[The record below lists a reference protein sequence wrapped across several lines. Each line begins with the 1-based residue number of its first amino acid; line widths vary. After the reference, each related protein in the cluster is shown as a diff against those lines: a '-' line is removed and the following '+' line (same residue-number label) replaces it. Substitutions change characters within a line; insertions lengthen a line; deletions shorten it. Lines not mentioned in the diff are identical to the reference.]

1 MTFIFRL
8 NKFLKF
14 TEKKTKYMIRSRYKI
29 VVFLKLLIIISGC
42 GSIRYTE
49 KFTFFQMADTQ
60 FGFFNENKEFSR
72 ETKNFEK
79 AIAETNRLK
88 PAFVVVCGDLV
99 NKPGDMAQ
107 ISEYKRIAAMLDPAI
122 KIYNVSGNH
131 DVENIPTPVAL
142 NFYQQQFGPDRYTF
156 RSGNIFGIVL
166 NSSLIK
172 DPSKAPVQAAA
183 QEAWIRTALEDGKNS
198 GSKNIMI
205 FMHHP
210 FFLNSPNEPNEYFNI
225 DLEKRKMYLELFDRY
240 KVRQIFAGHYHRN
253 AGGRAGNI
261 EMITTGPV
269 GRPLGSDSS
278 GFRIVNVNKTLVTH
292 KYYSLDSLPAR
303 LSFK

>member
-1 MTFIFRL
+1 MKFMFRSWY
-8 NKFLKF
+8 
-14 TEKKTKYMIRSRYKI
+14 KTVLYASFF
-29 VVFLKLLIIISGC
+29 VIISGC
-42 GSIRYTE
+42 ASIRYTE
-49 KFTFFQMADTQ
+49 NFTFFQMADTQ

-72 ETKNFEK
+72 ETRNFEK

-107 ISEYKRIAAMLDPAI
+107 INEYQRIAGKLDPAV

-131 DVENIPTPVAL
+131 DVENTPNPAAL
-142 NFYQQQFGPDRYTF
+142 QFYQQQFGPDRYTF

-172 DPSKAPVQAAA
+172 DPAKAPEEAAA
-183 QEAWIRTALEDGKNS
+183 QEAWVRTALEDGKNS
-198 GSKNIMI
+198 GSRNIMI

-210 FFLNSPNEPNEYFNI
+210 FFLNSADEPNEYFNI
-225 DLEKRKMYLELFDRY
+225 DLDKRKMYLELFERY
-240 KVRQIFAGHYHRN
+240 KVRHIFAGHYHRN

-278 GFRIVNVNKTLVTH
+278 GFRIVHVNRTAVTH
-292 KYYSLDSLPAR
+292 KYYSLDSLPAK
-303 LSFK
+303 LNLK

>member
-1 MTFIFRL
+1 MF
-8 NKFLKF
+8 
-14 TEKKTKYMIRSRYKI
+14 RSRYKT
-29 VVFLKLLIIISGC
+29 LLFAALMLFFASC
-42 GSIRYTE
+42 ASIRYTE

-72 ETKNFEK
+72 ETRNFEK

-88 PAFVVVCGDLV
+88 PAFIIVCGDLV
-99 NKPGDMAQ
+99 NKPGDLAQ
-107 ISEYKRIAAMLDPAI
+107 INEYKRIAATLDPAI

-131 DVENIPTPVAL
+131 DVENIPTPAAL
-142 NFYQQQFGPDRYTF
+142 RSYQEHFGPDHYTF

-172 DPSKAPVQAAA
+172 DPSKAPNEAAA
-183 QEAWIRTALEDGKNS
+183 QEAWVRTALEEGKKS
-198 GSKNIMI
+198 GSRNIII

-210 FFLNSPNEPNEYFNI
+210 FFLNSADEPNEYFNI
-225 DLEKRKMYLELFDRY
+225 DIDRRKMYLELFDKY

-278 GFRIVNVNKTLVTH
+278 GFRIVDVNGAAVTH
-292 KYYSLDSLPAR
+292 KYYRLDSLPAR
-303 LSFK
+303 LNLR

>member
-1 MTFIFRL
+1 
-8 NKFLKF
+8 
-14 TEKKTKYMIRSRYKI
+14 
-29 VVFLKLLIIISGC
+29 VFLALLIVFSGC
-42 GSIRYTE
+42 ASIRYTE
-49 KFTFFQMADTQ
+49 SFTFFQMADTQ

-72 ETKNFEK
+72 ETRNFEK

-131 DVENIPTPVAL
+131 DVENIPTPAAL
-142 NFYQQQFGPDRYTF
+142 NIYQKQFGPDRYTF

-172 DPSKAPVQAAA
+172 DPSKAPDEAAA
-183 QEAWIRTALEDGKNS
+183 QEAWVRTALEDGKIS

-210 FFLNSPNEPNEYFNI
+210 FFLNSADEPNEYFNI
-225 DLEKRKMYLELFDRY
+225 DLDKRKIYLELFDRY

-278 GFRIVNVNKTLVTH
+278 GFRIVNVNKTIVTH

-303 LSFK
+303 LILK

>member
-1 MTFIFRL
+1 M
-8 NKFLKF
+8 LK
-14 TEKKTKYMIRSRYKI
+14 YIYKI
-29 VVFLKLLIIISGC
+29 ALILTLLVIISGC
-42 GSIRYTE
+42 ASIRYTDR
-49 KFTFFQMADTQ
+49 FSFFQMADTQ

-72 ETKNFEK
+72 ETRNFEK
-79 AIAETNRLK
+79 AISETNRLK
-88 PAFVVVCGDLV
+88 PAFIVICGDLV

-107 ISEYKRIAAMLDPAI
+107 INEYKRIAAMLDPAI

-131 DVENIPTPVAL
+131 DVENIPTPAAL
-142 NFYQQQFGPDRYTF
+142 QYYQQHFGPDRYTF

-172 DPSKAPVQAAA
+172 DPAKAPDEAAA
-183 QEAWIRTALEDGKNS
+183 QDAWVRTALEDGKNS
-198 GSKNIMI
+198 GSRNIMI

-210 FFLNSPNEPNEYFNI
+210 FFLNSADEPNQYFNI
-225 DLEKRKMYLELFDRY
+225 DLDKRKIYLELFERY

-278 GFRIVNVNKTLVTH
+278 GFRIVNVDGTSVKH
-292 KYYSLDSLPAR
+292 KYYPLDSLPER
-303 LSFK
+303 LNIK

>member
-1 MTFIFRL
+1 
-8 NKFLKF
+8 
-14 TEKKTKYMIRSRYKI
+14 
-29 VVFLKLLIIISGC
+29 
-42 GSIRYTE
+42 
-49 KFTFFQMADTQ
+49 MADTQ

-72 ETKNFEK
+72 ETRNFEK

-88 PAFVVVCGDLV
+88 PAFVIVCGDLV

-107 ISEYKRIAAMLDPAI
+107 INEYKRIAATLDPAI
-122 KIYNVSGNH
+122 KMYNVSGNH
-131 DVENIPTPVAL
+131 DVENSPTPAAV
-142 NFYQQQFGPDRYTF
+142 NFYREQFGPDRYTF

-172 DPSKAPVQAAA
+172 DPSKAPDEAAA
-183 QEAWIRTALEDGKNS
+183 QEVWLKVALEDGKKS
-198 GSKNIMI
+198 GSRNIMI

-210 FFLNSPNEPNEYFNI
+210 FFLNSADEPNEYFNI
-225 DLEKRKMYLELFDRY
+225 DIERRKMYLALFEKY
-240 KVRQIFAGHYHRN
+240 NVRQIFAGHYHRN

-278 GFRIVNVNKTLVTH
+278 GFRIVNVNGTAIAH
-292 KYYSLDSLPAR
+292 KYYSLDSLPAT
-303 LSFK
+303 LKLK